1 MQRDIVMIESKRTM
15 SLLMVMVTFTWALS
29 GIATKYLS
37 FYISENEIV
46 VYRYFFAI
54 LSTLP
59 LLWWMKIPLSINKRN
74 LLLSLLLAIF
84 LIGNTRF
91 YFMGMQH
98 GAAGLGAALVTVL
111 IPIFVYIF
119 MVFSKKSKP
128 TFRDWSVLLFG
139 IIGVTF
145 MMNFEQFTLS
155 EWMRGGN
162 FYFFLAAFF
171 YALITIFGAFMRNM
185 HVLAFNFYIC
195 IFALIIDWS
204 LSFEGA
210 FLSEVNMNKIFW
222 INIFILSVLSTTIA
236 ATLYYIGLKVL
247 GSKRCAEFSLLTPFF
262 AIALGAI
269 FFSEMLT
276 LKNAIGTIMAVASL
290 MVLSNVK
297 FKDLTT
303 FR

>member
-1 MQRDIVMIESKRTM
+1 MIESKRTM

-29 GIATKYLS
+29 GIAAKYLS

-59 LLWWMKIPLSINKRN
+59 LLWWMNIPLKINRRN
-74 LLLSLLLAIF
+74 LFLSLLLAIF

-119 MVFSKKSKP
+119 MLFSKKSKP
-128 TFRDWSVLLFG
+128 TLRDWLALLFG
-139 IIGVTF
+139 IIGVAL
-145 MMNFEQFTLS
+145 MMNFDQLNLS

-162 FYFFLAAFF
+162 LYFVLAAFF
-171 YALITIFGAFMRNM
+171 YALITVFGALMRSM
-185 HVLAFNFYIC
+185 HVMAFNFYIC
-195 IFALIIDWS
+195 LFALVIDWFM
-204 LSFEGA
+204 SFDGA
-210 FLSEVNMNKIFW
+210 FLSEVNMDKVFW
-222 INIFILSVLSTTIA
+222 INIFIVSVLSTTIA
-236 ATLYYIGLKVL
+236 ATLYYVGLKVL
-247 GSKRCAEFSLLTPFF
+247 GSKKCAEFSLLTPFF

-276 LKNAIGTIMAVASL
+276 IRNAIGTIMAVSAL
-290 MVLSNVK
+290 VVLNNVK

>member
-1 MQRDIVMIESKRTM
+1 MIESKNTM

-46 VYRYFFAI
+46 VYRYFFAV
-54 LSTLP
+54 LSTFP
-59 LLWWMKIPLSINKRN
+59 VLWWMKIPLHINKKN
-74 LLLSLLLAIF
+74 LLLSILLAIF

-119 MVFSKKSKP
+119 MVFSKKSQP
-128 TFRDWSVLLFG
+128 TLRDWFALLFG
-139 IIGVTF
+139 IIGISF
-145 MMNFEQFTLS
+145 MMNFEQLSLS

-162 FYFFLAAFF
+162 LYFVLAAFF
-171 YALITIFGAFMRNM
+171 YALITVFGAFMRGM
-185 HVLAFNFYIC
+185 HVMAFNFYIC
-195 IFALIIDWS
+195 IFALTIDWFV
-204 LSFEGA
+204 SFDGL
-210 FLSEVNMNKIFW
+210 FLSEVNMDKVFW

-247 GSKRCAEFSLLTPFF
+247 GSKKCSEFSLLTPFF
-262 AIALGAI
+262 AIALGAL
-269 FFSEMLT
+269 FFGETLT
-276 LKNAIGTIMAVASL
+276 IKNALGIIMAVSAL
-290 MVLSNVK
+290 VVLNNVK
-297 FKDLTT
+297 FKDLTN

>member
-1 MQRDIVMIESKRTM
+1 M
-15 SLLMVMVTFTWALS
+15 SLLMVIVTFTWALS

-46 VYRYFFAI
+46 VYRYFFAV
-54 LSTLP
+54 LSTFP
-59 LLWWMKIPLSINKRN
+59 LLWWMKIPLNINKRN

-84 LIGNTRF
+84 LIGNTRY

-128 TFRDWSVLLFG
+128 TLRDWSVLLFG

-145 MMNFEQFTLS
+145 MMNFEQFTFS

-162 FYFFLAAFF
+162 FYFVLAAFF
-171 YALITIFGAFMRNM
+171 YALITVFGALMRNM

-195 IFALIIDWS
+195 IFALIIDW
-204 LSFEGA
+204 LFSFEGV
-210 FLSEVNMNKIFW
+210 FLSEVNMDKVFW
-222 INIFILSVLSTTIA
+222 VNIFILSVLSTTIA

-269 FFSEMLT
+269 FFSETLT
-276 LKNAIGTIMAVASL
+276 LKNAVGTIMAVSSL

>member
-1 MQRDIVMIESKRTM
+1 MELRMIESKNTM

-54 LSTLP
+54 LSTFP
-59 LLWWMKIPLSINKRN
+59 VLWWMKISLNINKKN

-119 MVFSKKSKP
+119 MIFSKKSQP
-128 TFRDWSVLLFG
+128 TLRDWFALLFG
-139 IIGVTF
+139 IIGVSF
-145 MMNFEQFTLS
+145 MMNFEQLS
-155 EWMRGGN
+155 LSDWMHGGN
-162 FYFFLAAFF
+162 LYFVLAAFF
-171 YALITIFGAFMRNM
+171 YALITVFGAFMRDM
-185 HVLAFNFYIC
+185 HVMAFNFYIC
-195 IFALIIDWS
+195 IFALIIDWF
-204 LSFEGA
+204 LSFDGS
-210 FLSEVNMNKIFW
+210 FLSEVNMDKVFW

-236 ATLYYIGLKVL
+236 ATLYYIGLKIL
-247 GSKRCAEFSLLTPFF
+247 GSKKCAEFSLLTPFF
-262 AIALGAI
+262 AIILGMI
-269 FFSEMLT
+269 FFSETLT
-276 LKNAIGTIMAVASL
+276 IKNALGTIMSVSALV
-290 MVLSNVK
+290 VLNKVR
-297 FKDLTT
+297 FKELTN

>member
-1 MQRDIVMIESKRTM
+1 MIESKNTM

-46 VYRYFFAI
+46 VYRYFFAV
-54 LSTLP
+54 LSTFP
-59 LLWWMKIPLSINKRN
+59 VLWWMKISLNINKKN

-119 MVFSKKSKP
+119 MVFSKKSQP
-128 TFRDWSVLLFG
+128 TSRDWLALLFG
-139 IIGVTF
+139 IIGVSF
-145 MMNFEQFTLS
+145 MMNFEQLS
-155 EWMRGGN
+155 LSDWMRGGN
-162 FYFFLAAFF
+162 FYFVLAAFF
-171 YALITIFGAFMRNM
+171 YALITVFGAFMRGM
-185 HVLAFNFYIC
+185 HVMAFNFYIC
-195 IFALIIDWS
+195 IFALMIDWF
-204 LSFEGA
+204 LSFDGS
-210 FLSEVNMNKIFW
+210 FLSEVNMDKVFW

-236 ATLYYIGLKVL
+236 ATLYYIGLKIL
-247 GSKRCAEFSLLTPFF
+247 GSKKCAEFSLLTPFF
-262 AIALGAI
+262 AIVLGMI
-269 FFSEMLT
+269 FFSETLT
-276 LKNAIGTIMAVASL
+276 IKNALGTIMSVSALV
-290 MVLSNVK
+290 VLNKVR
-297 FKDLTT
+297 FKELIN

>member
-1 MQRDIVMIESKRTM
+1 MELRMVESKNTM

-54 LSTLP
+54 LSTFP
-59 LLWWMKIPLSINKRN
+59 VLWWMKISLNINKKN

-119 MVFSKKSKP
+119 MVFSKKSQP
-128 TFRDWSVLLFG
+128 TSRDWFALLFG
-139 IIGVTF
+139 IIGVSF
-145 MMNFEQFTLS
+145 MMNFEQLS
-155 EWMRGGN
+155 LSDWMRGGN
-162 FYFFLAAFF
+162 LYFILAAFF
-171 YALITIFGAFMRNM
+171 YALITVFGAFMRGM
-185 HVLAFNFYIC
+185 HVMAFNFYIC
-195 IFALIIDWS
+195 IFALMIDWF
-204 LSFEGA
+204 LSFDGS
-210 FLSEVNMNKIFW
+210 FLSEVNMDKVFW

-236 ATLYYIGLKVL
+236 ATLYYIGLKIL
-247 GSKRCAEFSLLTPFF
+247 GSKKCAEFSLLTPFF
-262 AIALGAI
+262 AIVLGMI
-269 FFSEMLT
+269 FFSETLT
-276 LKNAIGTIMAVASL
+276 IKNALGTIMSVSALV
-290 MVLSNVK
+290 VLNKVR
-297 FKDLTT
+297 FKELIN

>member
-1 MQRDIVMIESKRTM
+1 MIESKRTM

-119 MVFSKKSKP
+119 MVFSKKSQP
-128 TFRDWSVLLFG
+128 TSRDWFALLFG
-139 IIGVTF
+139 IIGVSF
-145 MMNFEQFTLS
+145 MMNFEQLS
-155 EWMRGGN
+155 LSDWMYGGN
-162 FYFFLAAFF
+162 LYFVLAAFF
-171 YALITIFGAFMRNM
+171 YALITVFGAFMRGM
-185 HVLAFNFYIC
+185 HVMAFNFYIC
-195 IFALIIDWS
+195 IFALMIDWFF
-204 LSFEGA
+204 SFDGS
-210 FLSEVNMNKIFW
+210 FLSEVNMDKVFW

-236 ATLYYIGLKVL
+236 ATLYYIGLKIL
-247 GSKRCAEFSLLTPFF
+247 GSKKCAEFSLLTPFF
-262 AIALGAI
+262 AIILGMI
-269 FFSEMLT
+269 FFSETLT
-276 LKNAIGTIMAVASL
+276 IKNALGTIMSVSALV
-290 MVLSNVK
+290 VLNKVR
-297 FKDLTT
+297 FKELTN

>member
-119 MVFSKKSKP
+119 MVFSKKSQP
-128 TFRDWSVLLFG
+128 TSRDWFALLFG
-139 IIGVTF
+139 IIGVSF
-145 MMNFEQFTLS
+145 MMNFEQLS
-155 EWMRGGN
+155 LSDWMRGGN
-162 FYFFLAAFF
+162 LYFILAAFF
-171 YALITIFGAFMRNM
+171 YALITVFGAFMRGM
-185 HVLAFNFYIC
+185 HVMAFNFYIC
-195 IFALIIDWS
+195 IFALMIDWFF
-204 LSFEGA
+204 SFDGS
-210 FLSEVNMNKIFW
+210 FLSEVNMDKVFW

-236 ATLYYIGLKVL
+236 ATLYYIGLKIL
-247 GSKRCAEFSLLTPFF
+247 GSKKCAEFSLLTPFF
-262 AIALGAI
+262 AIILGMI
-269 FFSEMLT
+269 FFSETLT
-276 LKNAIGTIMAVASL
+276 IKNALGTIMSVSALV
-290 MVLSNVK
+290 VLNKVR
-297 FKDLTT
+297 FKELTN

>member
-1 MQRDIVMIESKRTM
+1 MIESKNTM

-46 VYRYFFAI
+46 VYRYFFAV
-54 LSTLP
+54 LSTFP
-59 LLWWMKIPLSINKRN
+59 VLWWMKIPLHINKKN
-74 LLLSLLLAIF
+74 LLLSILLAIL

-119 MVFSKKSKP
+119 MVFSKKSQP
-128 TFRDWSVLLFG
+128 TLRDWFALLFG
-139 IIGVTF
+139 IIGVSF
-145 MMNFEQFTLS
+145 MMNFEQLSLS
-155 EWMRGGN
+155 EWVRGGN
-162 FYFFLAAFF
+162 LYFVLAAFF
-171 YALITIFGAFMRNM
+171 YALITVFGAFMRGM
-185 HVLAFNFYIC
+185 HVMAFNFYIC
-195 IFALIIDWS
+195 IFALTIDWF
-204 LSFEGA
+204 LSFDGL
-210 FLSEVNMNKIFW
+210 FLSEVNMDKVFW

-247 GSKRCAEFSLLTPFF
+247 GSKKCSEFSLLTPFF
-262 AIALGAI
+262 AIALGAL
-269 FFSEMLT
+269 FFGETLT
-276 LKNAIGTIMAVASL
+276 IKNSLGIIMAVSAL
-290 MVLSNVK
+290 VVLNNVK
-297 FKDLTT
+297 FKDLTN

>member
-1 MQRDIVMIESKRTM
+1 MVESKNTM

-59 LLWWMKIPLSINKRN
+59 VLWWMKISLNINKKN

-119 MVFSKKSKP
+119 MVFSKKSQP
-128 TFRDWSVLLFG
+128 TLRDWFALLFG
-139 IIGVTF
+139 IIGVSF
-145 MMNFEQFTLS
+145 MMNFEQLS
-155 EWMRGGN
+155 LSDWMRGGN
-162 FYFFLAAFF
+162 LFFVLAAFF
-171 YALITIFGAFMRNM
+171 YALITVFGAFMRGM
-185 HVLAFNFYIC
+185 HVMAFNFYIC
-195 IFALIIDWS
+195 IFALIIDWF
-204 LSFEGA
+204 LSFDGS
-210 FLSEVNMNKIFW
+210 FLSEVNMDKVFW

-236 ATLYYIGLKVL
+236 ATLYYIGLKIL
-247 GSKRCAEFSLLTPFF
+247 GSKKCAEFSLLTPFF
-262 AIALGAI
+262 AIILGMI
-269 FFSEMLT
+269 FFSETLT
-276 LKNAIGTIMAVASL
+276 IKNALGTIMSVSALV
-290 MVLSNVK
+290 VLNKVR
-297 FKDLTT
+297 FKELTN

>member
-1 MQRDIVMIESKRTM
+1 MELRMIESKNTM

-46 VYRYFFAI
+46 VYRYFFAV
-54 LSTLP
+54 LSTFP
-59 LLWWMKIPLSINKRN
+59 VLWWMKIPLNINIKN

-119 MVFSKKSKP
+119 MVFSKKSQP
-128 TFRDWSVLLFG
+128 TSRDWFALLFG
-139 IIGVTF
+139 IIGVSF
-145 MMNFEQFTLS
+145 MMNFEQLS
-155 EWMRGGN
+155 LSDWMNGGN
-162 FYFFLAAFF
+162 FYFVLAAFF
-171 YALITIFGAFMRNM
+171 YALITVFGAFMRGM
-185 HVLAFNFYIC
+185 HVMAFNFYIC
-195 IFALIIDWS
+195 IFALMIDWF
-204 LSFEGA
+204 LSFDGS
-210 FLSEVNMNKIFW
+210 FLSEVNMDKVFW

-236 ATLYYIGLKVL
+236 ATLYYIGLKIL
-247 GSKRCAEFSLLTPFF
+247 GSKKCSEFSLLTPFF
-262 AIALGAI
+262 AIVLGMI
-269 FFSEMLT
+269 FFSETLT
-276 LKNAIGTIMAVASL
+276 IKNALGTIMSVSALV
-290 MVLSNVK
+290 VLNKVR
-297 FKDLTT
+297 FKELIN

>member
-1 MQRDIVMIESKRTM
+1 MELRMVESKNTM

-59 LLWWMKIPLSINKRN
+59 VLWWMKISLNINKKN

-119 MVFSKKSKP
+119 MIFSKKSQP
-128 TFRDWSVLLFG
+128 TLRDCIALLFG
-139 IIGVTF
+139 IIGVSF
-145 MMNFEQFTLS
+145 MMNFEQLS
-155 EWMRGGN
+155 LSDWMRGGN
-162 FYFFLAAFF
+162 LFFVLAAFF
-171 YALITIFGAFMRNM
+171 YALITVFGAFMRGM
-185 HVLAFNFYIC
+185 HVMAFNFYIC
-195 IFALIIDWS
+195 IFALIIDWF
-204 LSFEGA
+204 LSFDGP
-210 FLSEVNMNKIFW
+210 FLSEVNMDKVFW

-236 ATLYYIGLKVL
+236 ATLYYIGLKIL
-247 GSKRCAEFSLLTPFF
+247 GSKKCAEFSLLTPFF
-262 AIALGAI
+262 AIILGMI
-269 FFSEMLT
+269 FFSETLT
-276 LKNAIGTIMAVASL
+276 IKNALGTIMSVSALV
-290 MVLSNVK
+290 VLNKVR
-297 FKDLTT
+297 FKELTN

>member
-1 MQRDIVMIESKRTM
+1 MELRMIESKNTM

-46 VYRYFFAI
+46 VYRYFFAV
-54 LSTLP
+54 LSSFP
-59 LLWWMKIPLSINKRN
+59 VLWWMKIPLNINKKN
-74 LLLSLLLAIF
+74 LLLSILLAIF

-119 MVFSKKSKP
+119 MVFSKKSQP
-128 TFRDWSVLLFG
+128 TLRDWFALLFG
-139 IIGVTF
+139 IIGVSF
-145 MMNFEQFTLS
+145 MMNFEQLSLS

-162 FYFFLAAFF
+162 LYFILAAFF
-171 YALITIFGAFMRNM
+171 YALITVFGAFMRDM
-185 HVLAFNFYIC
+185 HVMAFNFYIC
-195 IFALIIDWS
+195 IFALTIDWF
-204 LSFEGA
+204 LSFDGL
-210 FLSEVNMNKIFW
+210 FLSEVNMDKVFW

-247 GSKRCAEFSLLTPFF
+247 GSKKCSEFSLLTPFF
-262 AIALGAI
+262 AIALGAL
-269 FFSEMLT
+269 FFGETLT
-276 LKNAIGTIMAVASL
+276 IKNALGTIMAVSAL
-290 MVLSNVK
+290 VVLNNVK
-297 FKDLTT
+297 FKDLTN

>member
-1 MQRDIVMIESKRTM
+1 MELRMIESKNTM

-46 VYRYFFAI
+46 VYRYFFAV
-54 LSTLP
+54 LSTFP
-59 LLWWMKIPLSINKRN
+59 VLWWMKIPLNINKRN

-119 MVFSKKSKP
+119 MVFSKKSQPKS
-128 TFRDWSVLLFG
+128 RDWFALLFG
-139 IIGVTF
+139 IIGVSF
-145 MMNFEQFTLS
+145 MMNFELLS
-155 EWMRGGN
+155 LSDWMRGGN
-162 FYFFLAAFF
+162 FYFVLAAFF
-171 YALITIFGAFMRNM
+171 YALITVFGAFMRGM
-185 HVLAFNFYIC
+185 HVMAFNFYIC
-195 IFALIIDWS
+195 IFALMIDWF
-204 LSFEGA
+204 LSFDGS
-210 FLSEVNMNKIFW
+210 FLSEVNMDKVFW

-236 ATLYYIGLKVL
+236 ATLYYIGLKIL
-247 GSKRCAEFSLLTPFF
+247 GSKKCAEFSLLTPFF
-262 AIALGAI
+262 AIVLGMI
-269 FFSEMLT
+269 FFSETLT
-276 LKNAIGTIMAVASL
+276 IKNALGTIMSVSALV
-290 MVLSNVK
+290 VLNKVR
-297 FKDLTT
+297 FKELIN

>member
-1 MQRDIVMIESKRTM
+1 
-15 SLLMVMVTFTWALS
+15 
-29 GIATKYLS
+29 
-37 FYISENEIV
+37 
-46 VYRYFFAI
+46 
-54 LSTLP
+54 
-59 LLWWMKIPLSINKRN
+59 
-74 LLLSLLLAIF
+74 
-84 LIGNTRF
+84 
-91 YFMGMQH
+91 MQH

-128 TFRDWSVLLFG
+128 TLRDWSVLLFG

-145 MMNFEQFTLS
+145 MMNFEQFTFS

-162 FYFFLAAFF
+162 FYFVLAAFF
-171 YALITIFGAFMRNM
+171 YALITVFGALMRNM

-195 IFALIIDWS
+195 IFALIIDW
-204 LSFEGA
+204 LFSFEGV
-210 FLSEVNMNKIFW
+210 FLSEVNMDKVFW
-222 INIFILSVLSTTIA
+222 VNIFILSVLSTTIA

-269 FFSEMLT
+269 FFSETLT
-276 LKNAIGTIMAVASL
+276 LKNAVGTIMAVSSL

>member
-1 MQRDIVMIESKRTM
+1 MIESKNTM

-46 VYRYFFAI
+46 VYRYFFAV
-54 LSTLP
+54 LSTFP
-59 LLWWMKIPLSINKRN
+59 VLWWMKIPLNINKKN

-119 MVFSKKSKP
+119 MIFSKKSQP
-128 TFRDWSVLLFG
+128 TSRDWFALLFG
-139 IIGVTF
+139 IIGVSF
-145 MMNFEQFTLS
+145 MMNFEQLS
-155 EWMRGGN
+155 LSDWMRGGN
-162 FYFFLAAFF
+162 FYFILAAFF
-171 YALITIFGAFMRNM
+171 YALITVFGAFMRGM
-185 HVLAFNFYIC
+185 HVMAFNFYIC
-195 IFALIIDWS
+195 IFALMIDWF
-204 LSFEGA
+204 LSFDGS
-210 FLSEVNMNKIFW
+210 FLSEVNMDKVFW

-236 ATLYYIGLKVL
+236 ATLYYIGLKIL
-247 GSKRCAEFSLLTPFF
+247 GSKKCAEFSLLTPFF
-262 AIALGAI
+262 AIVLGMI
-269 FFSEMLT
+269 FFSETLT
-276 LKNAIGTIMAVASL
+276 IKNALGTIMSVSALV
-290 MVLSNVK
+290 VLNKVR
-297 FKDLTT
+297 FKELIN

>member
-1 MQRDIVMIESKRTM
+1 MIESKNTM

-46 VYRYFFAI
+46 VYRYFFAV
-54 LSTLP
+54 LSTFP
-59 LLWWMKIPLSINKRN
+59 VLWWMKIPLNINKKN
-74 LLLSLLLAIF
+74 LLLSILLAIF

-119 MVFSKKSKP
+119 MVFFKKSQP
-128 TFRDWSVLLFG
+128 TLREWFALLFG
-139 IIGVTF
+139 IMGVSF
-145 MMNFEQFTLS
+145 MMNFEQLSLS

-162 FYFFLAAFF
+162 LYFVLAAFF
-171 YALITIFGAFMRNM
+171 YALITVFGAFMRDM
-185 HVLAFNFYIC
+185 HVMAFNFYIC
-195 IFALIIDWS
+195 IFALVIDWF
-204 LSFEGA
+204 LSFDGA
-210 FLSEVNMNKIFW
+210 FLSEVNMDQVFW

-247 GSKRCAEFSLLTPFF
+247 GSKKCSEFSLLTPFF
-262 AIALGAI
+262 AIALGAL
-269 FFSEMLT
+269 FFGETLT
-276 LKNAIGTIMAVASL
+276 IKNALGTIMAVSAL
-290 MVLSNVK
+290 VMLNNIK
-297 FKDLTT
+297 FKDLTN

>member
-1 MQRDIVMIESKRTM
+1 MIESKNTM
-15 SLLMVMVTFTWALS
+15 SLLMVLVTFTWALS

-46 VYRYFFAI
+46 VYRYFFAV
-54 LSTLP
+54 LSTFP
-59 LLWWMKIPLSINKRN
+59 VLLWMKISFNINKRN

-119 MVFSKKSKP
+119 MVFSKKSQP
-128 TFRDWSVLLFG
+128 TLRDWFALLFG
-139 IIGVTF
+139 IMGVSF
-145 MMNFEQFTLS
+145 MMNFEQLNLS

-162 FYFFLAAFF
+162 LYFVLAAFF
-171 YALITIFGAFMRNM
+171 YALITVFGAFMRGM
-185 HVLAFNFYIC
+185 HVMAFNFYIC
-195 IFALIIDWS
+195 IFALMIDWF
-204 LSFEGA
+204 LSFDGS
-210 FLSEVNMNKIFW
+210 FLSEVNMDKVFW

-247 GSKRCAEFSLLTPFF
+247 GSKKCSEFSLLTPFF
-262 AIALGAI
+262 AIALGAL
-269 FFSEMLT
+269 FFGETLT
-276 LKNAIGTIMAVASL
+276 IKNALGTIMAVSAL
-290 MVLSNVK
+290 VMLNNVK
-297 FKDLTT
+297 FKDLTN

>member
-1 MQRDIVMIESKRTM
+1 MIESKRTM

-29 GIATKYLS
+29 GIAAKYLS

-54 LSTLP
+54 LSTFP
-59 LLWWMKIPLSINKRN
+59 VLWWMNITLRINRRN
-74 LLLSLLLAIF
+74 FLLSLLLAIF

-119 MVFSKKSKP
+119 MLFSKKSKP
-128 TFRDWSVLLFG
+128 TLRDWIALLFG
-139 IIGVTF
+139 VIGVAL
-145 MMNFEQFTLS
+145 MMNFEQLSLS
-155 EWMRGGN
+155 EWTRSGN
-162 FYFFLAAFF
+162 LYFVLAAFF
-171 YALITIFGAFMRNM
+171 YALITVFGALMRNM
-185 HVLAFNFYIC
+185 HVMAFNFYIC
-195 IFALIIDWS
+195 LFALVIDWF
-204 LSFEGA
+204 LSFDGA
-210 FLSEVNMNKIFW
+210 FLSEVNMDKVFW
-222 INIFILSVLSTTIA
+222 INIFIVSVLSTTIA
-236 ATLYYIGLKVL
+236 ATIYYIGLKVL
-247 GSKRCAEFSLLTPFF
+247 GSKKCAEFSLLTPFF

-269 FFSEMLT
+269 FFSETLT
-276 LKNAIGTIMAVASL
+276 IRNAIGTIMAVSAL
-290 MVLSNVK
+290 VVLNNVK

>member
-1 MQRDIVMIESKRTM
+1 MIESKNTM

-46 VYRYFFAI
+46 VYRYFFAV
-54 LSTLP
+54 LSTFP
-59 LLWWMKIPLSINKRN
+59 VLWWMKIPLNINKKN
-74 LLLSLLLAIF
+74 LLLSILLAIF

-119 MVFSKKSKP
+119 MVFSKKSQP
-128 TFRDWSVLLFG
+128 TLRDWFALLFG
-139 IIGVTF
+139 IIGVSF
-145 MMNFEQFTLS
+145 MMNFEQLSLS

-162 FYFFLAAFF
+162 LYFVLAAFF
-171 YALITIFGAFMRNM
+171 YALITVFGAFMRGM
-185 HVLAFNFYIC
+185 HVMAFNFYIF
-195 IFALIIDWS
+195 IFALTIDWF
-204 LSFEGA
+204 LSFDGS
-210 FLSEVNMNKIFW
+210 FLSEVNMDKVFW

-247 GSKRCAEFSLLTPFF
+247 GSKKCSEFSLLTPFF
-262 AIALGAI
+262 AIALGAL
-269 FFSEMLT
+269 FFGETLT
-276 LKNAIGTIMAVASL
+276 IKNALGTIMAVSAL
-290 MVLSNVK
+290 VVLNNVK
-297 FKDLTT
+297 LKDLTN

>member
-1 MQRDIVMIESKRTM
+1 MIESKNTM

-46 VYRYFFAI
+46 VYRYFFAV
-54 LSTLP
+54 LSTFP
-59 LLWWMKIPLSINKRN
+59 VLWWMKIPLNINKKN
-74 LLLSLLLAIF
+74 LLLSILLAIF

-119 MVFSKKSKP
+119 MVFSKKSQP
-128 TFRDWSVLLFG
+128 TLRDWFALLFG
-139 IIGVTF
+139 IIGVSF
-145 MMNFEQFTLS
+145 MMNFEQLSLS

-162 FYFFLAAFF
+162 LYFVLAAFF
-171 YALITIFGAFMRNM
+171 YALITIFGAFMRGM
-185 HVLAFNFYIC
+185 HVMAFNFYIC
-195 IFALIIDWS
+195 IFALMIDWF
-204 LSFEGA
+204 LSFEGS
-210 FLSEVNMNKIFW
+210 FLSEVNMDKVFW

-236 ATLYYIGLKVL
+236 ATLYYIGLKIL
-247 GSKRCAEFSLLTPFF
+247 GSKKCAEFSLLTPFF
-262 AIALGAI
+262 AIVLGMI
-269 FFSEMLT
+269 FFSETLT
-276 LKNAIGTIMAVASL
+276 IKNALGTIMSVSALV
-290 MVLSNVK
+290 VLNKVR
-297 FKDLTT
+297 FKELIS

>member
-1 MQRDIVMIESKRTM
+1 MVESKNTM

-59 LLWWMKIPLSINKRN
+59 VLWWMKISLNINKKN

-119 MVFSKKSKP
+119 MIFSKKSQP
-128 TFRDWSVLLFG
+128 TLRDWFALLFG
-139 IIGVTF
+139 IIGVSF
-145 MMNFEQFTLS
+145 MMNFEQLS
-155 EWMRGGN
+155 LSDWMRGGN
-162 FYFFLAAFF
+162 LFFVLAAFF
-171 YALITIFGAFMRNM
+171 YALITVFGAFMRGM
-185 HVLAFNFYIC
+185 HVMAFNFYIC
-195 IFALIIDWS
+195 IFALIIDWF
-204 LSFEGA
+204 LSFDGS
-210 FLSEVNMNKIFW
+210 FLSEVNMDKVFW

-236 ATLYYIGLKVL
+236 ATLYYIGLKIL
-247 GSKRCAEFSLLTPFF
+247 GSKKCAEFSLLTPFF
-262 AIALGAI
+262 AIILGMI
-269 FFSEMLT
+269 FFSETLT
-276 LKNAIGTIMAVASL
+276 IKNALGTIMSVSALV
-290 MVLSNVK
+290 VLNKVR
-297 FKDLTT
+297 FKELTN

>member
-1 MQRDIVMIESKRTM
+1 MIESKNTM

-46 VYRYFFAI
+46 VYRYFFAV
-54 LSTLP
+54 LATFP
-59 LLWWMKIPLSINKRN
+59 VLWWMKIPLNINKKN

-119 MVFSKKSKP
+119 MVFSKKSQP
-128 TFRDWSVLLFG
+128 TLRDWFALLFG
-139 IIGVTF
+139 IIGVSF
-145 MMNFEQFTLS
+145 MMNFEQLSLS

-162 FYFFLAAFF
+162 LYFVLAAFF
-171 YALITIFGAFMRNM
+171 YALITIFGAFMRGM
-185 HVLAFNFYIC
+185 HVMAFNFYIC
-195 IFALIIDWS
+195 IFALAIDWFV
-204 LSFEGA
+204 SFDGA
-210 FLSEVNMNKIFW
+210 FLSEVNMDKVFW

-247 GSKRCAEFSLLTPFF
+247 GSKKCSEFSLLTPFF
-262 AIALGAI
+262 AIALGAL
-269 FFSEMLT
+269 FFGETLT
-276 LKNAIGTIMAVASL
+276 IKNALGTIMAVSAL
-290 MVLSNVK
+290 VVLNNVK
-297 FKDLTT
+297 FKDLTN

>member
-1 MQRDIVMIESKRTM
+1 MELRMIESKNTM

-46 VYRYFFAI
+46 VYRYFFAV
-54 LSTLP
+54 LSTFP
-59 LLWWMKIPLSINKRN
+59 VLWWMKIPLNINKKN

-119 MVFSKKSKP
+119 MVFSKKSQP
-128 TFRDWSVLLFG
+128 TSRDWLALLFG
-139 IIGVTF
+139 IIGVSF
-145 MMNFEQFTLS
+145 MMNFEQLS
-155 EWMRGGN
+155 LSDWMRGGN
-162 FYFFLAAFF
+162 FYFVLAAFF
-171 YALITIFGAFMRNM
+171 YALITVFGAFMRGM
-185 HVLAFNFYIC
+185 HVMAFNFYIC
-195 IFALIIDWS
+195 IFALMIDWF
-204 LSFEGA
+204 LSFDGS
-210 FLSEVNMNKIFW
+210 FLSEVNMDKVFW

-236 ATLYYIGLKVL
+236 ATLYYIGLKIL
-247 GSKRCAEFSLLTPFF
+247 GSKKCAEFSLLTPFF
-262 AIALGAI
+262 AIVLGMI
-269 FFSEMLT
+269 FFSETLT
-276 LKNAIGTIMAVASL
+276 IKNALGTIMSVSALV
-290 MVLSNVK
+290 VLNKVR
-297 FKDLTT
+297 FKELIN

>member
-1 MQRDIVMIESKRTM
+1 MIESKRTM

-119 MVFSKKSKP
+119 MIFSKKSQP
-128 TFRDWSVLLFG
+128 TLRDWFALLFG
-139 IIGVTF
+139 IIGVSF
-145 MMNFEQFTLS
+145 MMNFEQLS
-155 EWMRGGN
+155 LSDWMRGGN
-162 FYFFLAAFF
+162 LYFILAAFF
-171 YALITIFGAFMRNM
+171 YALITVFGAFMRGM
-185 HVLAFNFYIC
+185 HVMAFNFYIC
-195 IFALIIDWS
+195 IFALIIDWF
-204 LSFEGA
+204 LSFDGS
-210 FLSEVNMNKIFW
+210 FLSEVNMDKVFW

-236 ATLYYIGLKVL
+236 ATLYYIGLKIL
-247 GSKRCAEFSLLTPFF
+247 GSKKCAEFSLLTPFF
-262 AIALGAI
+262 AIILGMI
-269 FFSEMLT
+269 FFSETLT
-276 LKNAIGTIMAVASL
+276 IKNALGTIMSVSALV
-290 MVLSNVK
+290 VLNKVR
-297 FKDLTT
+297 FKELTN

>member
-1 MQRDIVMIESKRTM
+1 MIESKNTM

-46 VYRYFFAI
+46 VYRYFFAV
-54 LSTLP
+54 LSTFP
-59 LLWWMKIPLSINKRN
+59 VLWWMKIPLNININN

-119 MVFSKKSKP
+119 MVFSKKSQPKS
-128 TFRDWSVLLFG
+128 RDWFALLFG
-139 IIGVTF
+139 IIGVSF
-145 MMNFEQFTLS
+145 MMNFEQLS
-155 EWMRGGN
+155 LSDWMNGGN
-162 FYFFLAAFF
+162 FYFVLAAFF
-171 YALITIFGAFMRNM
+171 YALITVFGAFMRGM
-185 HVLAFNFYIC
+185 HVMAFNFYIC
-195 IFALIIDWS
+195 IFALMIDWF
-204 LSFEGA
+204 LSFDGS
-210 FLSEVNMNKIFW
+210 FLSEVNMDKVFW

-236 ATLYYIGLKVL
+236 ATLYYIGLKIL
-247 GSKRCAEFSLLTPFF
+247 GSKKCAEFSLLTPFF
-262 AIALGAI
+262 AIVLGMI
-269 FFSEMLT
+269 FFSETLT
-276 LKNAIGTIMAVASL
+276 IKNALGTIMSVSALV
-290 MVLSNVK
+290 VLNKVR
-297 FKDLTT
+297 FKELIN

>member
-1 MQRDIVMIESKRTM
+1 MELRMIESKNTM

-46 VYRYFFAI
+46 VYRYFFAV
-54 LSTLP
+54 LSTFP
-59 LLWWMKIPLSINKRN
+59 VLWWMKISLNINKKN

-119 MVFSKKSKP
+119 MVFSKKSQP
-128 TFRDWSVLLFG
+128 TSRDWFALLFG
-139 IIGVTF
+139 IIGVSF
-145 MMNFEQFTLS
+145 MMNFEQLS
-155 EWMRGGN
+155 LSDWMHGGN
-162 FYFFLAAFF
+162 LYFVLAAFF
-171 YALITIFGAFMRNM
+171 YALITVFGAFMRGM
-185 HVLAFNFYIC
+185 HVMAFNFYIC
-195 IFALIIDWS
+195 IFALMIDWF
-204 LSFEGA
+204 LSFDGS
-210 FLSEVNMNKIFW
+210 FLSEVNMDKVFW

-236 ATLYYIGLKVL
+236 ATLYYIGLKIL
-247 GSKRCAEFSLLTPFF
+247 GSKKCAEFSLLTPFF
-262 AIALGAI
+262 AIILGMI
-269 FFSEMLT
+269 FFSETLT
-276 LKNAIGTIMAVASL
+276 IKNALGTIMSVSALV
-290 MVLSNVK
+290 VLNKVR
-297 FKDLTT
+297 FKELTN